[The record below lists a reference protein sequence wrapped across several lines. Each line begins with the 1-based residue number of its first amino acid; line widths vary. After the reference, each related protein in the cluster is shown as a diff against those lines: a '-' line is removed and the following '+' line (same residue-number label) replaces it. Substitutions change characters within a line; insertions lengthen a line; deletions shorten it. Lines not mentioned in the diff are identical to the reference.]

1 MYEELVR
8 EILIYFSIG
17 KPPVKPDL
25 IAYGLGLKIIL
36 CSLFYNTSGVI
47 CSLNNFGIILVNK
60 NHSLTRQR
68 FTIAHELGHYFL
80 HYKSSLSLEEDRI
93 MYIQANNFA
102 GTLLLPYFMLER
114 YLSLSSSKISQIFM
128 VSQRAVEK
136 RLEILRRENKI

>member
-17 KPPVKPDL
+17 KPPIKPDL

-36 CSLFYNTSGVI
+36 SSSLRNTSGLI
-47 CSLNNFGIILVNK
+47 CSFSDSGIILINK
-60 NHSLTRQR
+60 YHPLTRQR

-80 HYKSSLSLEEDRI
+80 HYKSFLSLEEDKT
-93 MYIQANNFA
+93 MHIQANNFA
-102 GTLLLPYFMLER
+102 GTLLLPYFILER
-114 YLSLSSSKISQIFM
+114 YISLHPSKISKIFM
-128 VSQRAVEK
+128 VSQEVVNR

>member
-36 CSLFYNTSGVI
+36 YPFLYNTSGII
-47 CSLNNFGIILVNK
+47 CSLNNSGIILVNK

-93 MYIQANNFA
+93 MHIQANNFA

-114 YLSLSSSKISQIFM
+114 YLFLSPSKISQIFM
-128 VSQRAVEK
+128 VSQRTVER
-136 RLEILRRENKI
+136 RLETLRRESRI